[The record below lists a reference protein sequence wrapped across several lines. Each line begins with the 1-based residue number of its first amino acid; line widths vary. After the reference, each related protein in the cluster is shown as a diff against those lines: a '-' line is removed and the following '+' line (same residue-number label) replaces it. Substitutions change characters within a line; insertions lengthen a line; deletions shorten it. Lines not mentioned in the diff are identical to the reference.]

1 MRELVDYA
9 PSPGACAIGD
19 CTCII
24 QTLSRPRATAGPRSD
39 RIPPTRPSWW
49 RRQFRELKKFP
60 FSAPSTC
67 PIDLFGPLAN
77 GRILKR
83 LHARGLLVSYTS
95 LADQAWLQ
103 LCSPAECVS
112 GEPLLQVL
120 AHLEH
125 RSCLSQPS
133 VTRPSAGDNL
143 KIRPVLLQ
151 CKTAAAVLLQAL
163 FLEHCMPG
171 SHG

>member
-1 MRELVDYA
+1 MR
-9 PSPGACAIGD
+9 AI
-19 CTCII
+19 
-24 QTLSRPRATAGPRSD
+24 
-39 RIPPTRPSWW
+39 
-49 RRQFRELKKFP
+49 
-60 FSAPSTC
+60 
-67 PIDLFGPLAN
+67 
-77 GRILKR
+77 
-83 LHARGLLVSYTS
+83 GLLVSYTP

-125 RSCLSQPS
+125 RSCLSPAQ
-133 VTRPSAGDNL
+133 VNRPSAGDNL

-163 FLEHCMPG
+163 FIEHWMPG